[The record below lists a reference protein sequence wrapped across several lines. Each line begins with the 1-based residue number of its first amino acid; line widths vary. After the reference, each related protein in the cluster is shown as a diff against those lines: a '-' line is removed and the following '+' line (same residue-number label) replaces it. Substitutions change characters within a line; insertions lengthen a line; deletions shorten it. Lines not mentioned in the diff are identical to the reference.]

1 MKKTIATV
9 ATIAS
14 IFITDL
20 AAYNAGE
27 LRGEWV
33 DLPCDCDELDEI
45 IDRISCGGE
54 HELFITDWESD
65 LDGLEIG
72 EYENITELNERLQ
85 ALDDL
90 DEYEKDI
97 AAAILEAGAARD
109 ISEAVSMIDDCIL
122 YSECETLTDLAYE
135 LVDDGSFFGDAIP
148 DNLRNYIDY
157 DAIARDLGY
166 DNYYETSHGVLYVG

>member
-1 MKKTIATV
+1 MKKTIATI
-9 ATIAS
+9 ALAS

-45 IDRISCGGE
+45 INRISCDGE
-54 HELFITDWESD
+54 RELFITDWESD

-72 EYENITELNERLQ
+72 EYENIENLNERLQ
-85 ALDDL
+85 AFNDL

-109 ISEAVSMIDDCIL
+109 LEEAAGMVENCTL
-122 YSECETLTDLAYE
+122 YSECETLEDLAME
-135 LVDDGSFFGDAIP
+135 LIDEGAFGDIP
-148 DNLRNYIDY
+148 KSIANYIDY
-157 DAIARDLGY
+157 EAIARDLNY
-166 DNYYETSHGVLYVG
+166 DSYYETSKGVLYVG

>member
-1 MKKTIATV
+1 MTNTKTLITV
-9 ATIAS
+9 
-14 IFITDL
+14 FVTDL

-33 DLPCDCDELDEI
+33 DLPCDVNELDEI
-45 IDRISCGGE
+45 INRISCDGK

-72 EYENITELNERLQ
+72 EYDNIEELNERLQ
-85 ALDDL
+85 AFDDL

-109 ISEAVSMIDDCIL
+109 LEEATGMVDDCIL
-122 YSECETLTDLAYE
+122 YSNCETLVDLAYE
-135 LVDDGSFFGDAIP
+135 LVDDGSFFGESIP
-148 DNLRNYIDY
+148 DHLRNYIDY
-157 DAIARDLGY
+157 EAIARDLGY
-166 DNYYETSHGVLYVG
+166 DNYYETSQGVLYVG